1 MPRIAPRLVLLGVC
15 LALIL
20 VAARMPDARPRP
32 GPASAGI
39 SYLPELERAV
49 YRLTNEVRQKH
60 GLSPLTGETS
70 LTGVARA
77 HSADMLHRSYFSHQ
91 GLDGRSPHDRIRA
104 GYSFGLTMSGEN
116 IWSGAGYDSQ
126 DTRGLARIIVDN
138 WLSSPGHRQNLL
150 NPRFTDIGVGA
161 AGRGRDVRAT
171 QVFVRQ
177 RK

>member
-1 MPRIAPRLVLLGVC
+1 MKRIVPRLICLGLC

-20 VAARMPDARPRP
+20 VMARMPDARPRP
-32 GPASAGI
+32 GPAGAGI
-39 SYLPELERAV
+39 SYLPELERAI

-104 GYSFGLTMSGEN
+104 GYPFGLTMSGEN

-126 DTRGLARIIVDN
+126 DTQRLARIIVDN

-150 NPRFTDIGVGA
+150 NPQFTDIGVGA

>member
-1 MPRIAPRLVLLGVC
+1 MKRIVPRLICLGLC

-49 YRLTNEVRQKH
+49 YRLTNQVRQQH
-60 GLSPLTGETS
+60 GLSPLTWETS

-77 HSADMLHRSYFSHQ
+77 HSADMLHRNYFSHQ
-91 GLDGRSPHDRIRA
+91 SQDGRSPHDRLRA
-104 GYSFGLTMSGEN
+104 GYPFGLTMSGEN
-116 IWSGAGYDSQ
+116 IWSGAGYDSR
-126 DTRGLARIIVDN
+126 DTQRLARIIVDN

-150 NPRFTDIGVGA
+150 NPQFTDIGVGV

-177 RK
+177 RQ